1 MNVEASV
8 DVISTIITT
17 TYTKAINAIYDFIIY
32 NFTIYIFIIYIIS
45 DVPHSTIF
53 LVIIF
58 VDIKPKLHVK
68 PNNPK
73 N

>member
-53 LVIIF
+53 LVIICCRY
-58 VDIKPKLHVK
+58 KAKTTCK
-68 PNNPK
+68 TK
-73 N
+73 

>member
-8 DVISTIITT
+8 DVIFTIITT

-45 DVPHSTIF
+45 DVPYSTIF
-53 LVIIF
+53 LVIICCRY
-58 VDIKPKLHVK
+58 KVK
-68 PNNPK
+68 TTRK
-73 N
+73 TK